1 MRTRLCRFA
10 YPDSMPVTFLAHQA
24 PVLPIARRWPQL
36 TDGIALVVGSM
47 APDMAY
53 VLNGSRF
60 SVWAHGFPAVVL
72 FCVPVTLLVSWLIA
86 RAVSPVLW
94 DHLPQ
99 AGPLRLHDYRGM
111 SVHRF
116 RWVVA
121 SVSALIGALSHVM
134 LDHFTHEWGWFARH
148 IDWYSTVVVHD
159 FLGRE
164 WTVFR
169 IIQYSGHIVGTA
181 VCLWL
186 MARYGRA
193 HWMAASAAKVE
204 PYPVTVRS
212 MGTLFAAVAAG
223 LAVGTAWVLGDR
235 SGSAT
240 DIIRVAA
247 VTFAFLVAASFV
259 LQLTRARRVASVS
272 PARRA

>member
-1 MRTRLCRFA
+1 
-10 YPDSMPVTFLAHQA
+10 
-24 PVLPIARRWPQL
+24 
-36 TDGIALVVGSM
+36 
-47 APDMAY
+47 
-53 VLNGSRF
+53 
-60 SVWAHGFPAVVL
+60 
-72 FCVPVTLLVSWLIA
+72 
-86 RAVSPVLW
+86 
-94 DHLPQ
+94 
-99 AGPLRLHDYRGM
+99 M

-121 SVSALIGALSHVM
+121 SVSALIGALSHVL

-169 IIQYSGHIVGTA
+169 IIQYSGHIGGTA

-204 PYPVTVRS
+204 PYPVSVGS
-212 MGTLFAAVAAG
+212 MGTLFAAVTAG
-223 LAVGTAWVLGDR
+223 LAVGTAWVFGDR

-247 VTFAFLVAASFV
+247 VTFVFLVAASFV
-259 LQLTRARRVASVS
+259 LELTRARRVASVS
-272 PARRA
+272 PAGRA